1 MGLKV
6 VPEWIPGYKHKWLPA
21 DVIAGL
27 TVAAILVPEGMA
39 YAQVAGVAAEVA
51 FYTIPPALVL
61 YALFGSSRQLVVATS
76 GAIAVL
82 SASIVGSIVDGGSDE
97 YVAYSAALA
106 MFAGVIAIL
115 CGVLKLGRI
124 AQFFSE
130 SVLTGF
136 VFGLALVISIK
147 QVPKILGIESSDG
160 NFFERLWDILRHLG
174 DADRASVVV
183 GVSTIVVMLLIE
195 RFADKVPAA
204 LVVLIGGIIAGTI
217 FDLADEGV
225 EVLGEVP
232 SGLAAPALPDIAAA
246 DIGALI
252 MGGLAIALVAFA
264 EEVGPANEFASKH
277 RYETDGNQELVGLG
291 AANLGAGL
299 FQGFSV
305 GSSLSTSAANDGA
318 GARSPLSLLV
328 AAFVVV
334 VVALFLTGTLEN
346 LPEPTLAAI
355 VLVAISGLMKTPQ
368 MKRLWKISRRDF
380 LLAATA
386 LAGVLVFDTLAG
398 LTIAVIVSLS
408 LVIWRA
414 SSASLS
420 PLGRKPGSGEFVA
433 LSDNPKSV
441 TVDGLLMLRP
451 EEPMFFANAA
461 SIRAAV
467 RRAAEASETHLV
479 AVVLDLEATVDID
492 VPGCD
497 SLRELAEDLARQD
510 IQLGLTRVRSAM
522 RQILDDTGVIG
533 AVGADRIFTSDGAAV
548 AAFASRTGQT
558 PDPDAVAAEA
568 GAALGELAD
577 LLDDD
582 AVSLRLRRAIEAL
595 EPDAE

>member
-1 MGLKV
+1 
-6 VPEWIPGYKHKWLPA
+6 VPEWISGYKRKWLPT

-82 SASIVGSIVDGGSDE
+82 SATIVGSIVEGSSEE
-97 YVAYSAALA
+97 YAAYAAALA
-106 MFAGVIAIL
+106 MFTGVIAVL

-147 QVPKILGIESSDG
+147 QVPKILGIESTEG

-174 DADRASVVV
+174 DADRASVIV
-183 GVSTIVVMLLIE
+183 GVSTIVAMVLIE
-195 RFADKVPAA
+195 RFADKIPAA
-204 LVVLIGGIIAGTI
+204 LVVLVGGIIAGTV
-217 FDLADEGV
+217 FELADEGV
-225 EVLGEVP
+225 EVLGDVP
-232 SGLAAPALPDIAAA
+232 AGLAGPALPAIAAA

-252 MGGLAIALVAFA
+252 LGGLAITLVAFA

-277 RYETDGNQELVGLG
+277 RYEIDGNQELVGLG
-291 AANLGAGL
+291 AASFGAGL
-299 FQGFSV
+299 FQGFPV

-318 GARSPLSLLV
+318 GARSPLSLIV
-328 AAFVVV
+328 AAFAVV

-355 VLVAISGLMKTPQ
+355 VIVAISGMMKVPQ
-368 MKRLWKISRRDF
+368 MKRLWRINRLDF
-380 LLAATA
+380 LIAVTA
-386 LAGVLVFDTLAG
+386 LLGVLLFDTLIG
-398 LTIAVIVSLS
+398 LGLAVLVSLG
-408 LVIWRA
+408 LVIWQA

-420 PLGRKPGSGEFVA
+420 PLGRKPGSGMFVA
-433 LSDNPKSV
+433 IDEYPNAV
-441 TVDGLLMLRP
+441 TVDGLLILRA
-451 EEPMFFANAA
+451 EAPMFFANAS
-461 SIRAAV
+461 SIRASV
-467 RRAAEASETHLV
+467 RQASAASETPLV
-479 AVVLDLEATVDID
+479 AVVLDLASSFKID

-497 SLRELAEDLARQD
+497 SLRKLAEDLARDD
-510 IQLGLTRVRSAM
+510 IHLGLSRVRSTM
-522 RQILDDTGVIG
+522 MPILNDTGVIDAMG
-533 AVGADRIFTSDGAAV
+533 LGRIFTSNGAAV
-548 AAFASRTGQT
+548 AAFASKTQRA

-568 GAALGELAD
+568 TAALSELAD
-577 LLDDD
+577 LLDDEG
-582 AVSLRLRRAIEAL
+582 VSRRLHRAIDAL
-595 EPDAE
+595 GADTEQTP

>member
-1 MGLKV
+1 MGVKA
-6 VPEWIPGYKHKWLPA
+6 VPDWISGYNRKWLIT

-82 SASIVGSIVDGGSDE
+82 SATIVGSIVEGSSEE
-97 YVAYSAALA
+97 YIAYSAALA
-106 MFAGVIAIL
+106 MFAGVIAVL

-147 QVPKILGIESSDG
+147 QVPKIIGIESTEG

-183 GVSTIVVMLLIE
+183 GVSTIVVMVLIE

-204 LVVLIGGIIAGTI
+204 LVVLIGGIIAGTV

-232 SGLAAPALPDIAAA
+232 AGLAGPALPDFAAA
-246 DIGALI
+246 DIGMLI
-252 MGGLAIALVAFA
+252 LGGLAITLVAFA

-277 RYETDGNQELVGLG
+277 RYETDGNQELIGLG
-291 AANLGAGL
+291 AANFGAGL
-299 FQGFSV
+299 FQGFPV

-318 GARSPLSLLV
+318 GARSPLSLIV
-328 AAFVVV
+328 AAFAVV

-355 VLVAISGLMKTPQ
+355 VIVAISGMMKVPQ
-368 MKRLWKISRRDF
+368 MKRLWRINRLDF
-380 LLAATA
+380 LLAVTA
-386 LAGVLVFDTLAG
+386 LFGVLLFDTLVG
-398 LTIAVIVSLS
+398 LGLAVLVSLG
-408 LVIWRA
+408 LVIWQA
-414 SSASLS
+414 SSGRLS
-420 PLGRKPGSGEFVA
+420 PLGRKPGSGMFVA
-433 LSDNPKSV
+433 TDEYPEAA
-441 TVDGLLMLRP
+441 TVDGLLILRA
-451 EEPMFFANAA
+451 EAPMFFANSA
-461 SIRAAV
+461 SIRAGV
-467 RRAAEASETHLV
+467 KQAAAASETPIV
-479 AVVLDLEATVDID
+479 AVVLDLASSFKID

-497 SLRELAEDLARQD
+497 NLRELAEDLARDD
-510 IQLGLTRVRSAM
+510 IHLGLTRVRSSM
-522 RQILDDTGVIG
+522 KPILQDTGVID
-533 AVGADRIFTSDGAAV
+533 AVGADRIFTSNGAAV
-548 AAFASRTGQT
+548 AAFASKTERA
-558 PDPDAVAAEA
+558 PDPDVVAAEA
-568 GAALGELAD
+568 TAALSELAD

-582 AVSLRLRRAIEAL
+582 DVSRRLRRAIDAL
-595 EPDAE
+595 DADTE

>member
-1 MGLKV
+1 
-6 VPEWIPGYKHKWLPA
+6 
-21 DVIAGL
+21 
-27 TVAAILVPEGMA
+27 
-39 YAQVAGVAAEVA
+39 
-51 FYTIPPALVL
+51 
-61 YALFGSSRQLVVATS
+61 
-76 GAIAVL
+76 
-82 SASIVGSIVDGGSDE
+82 
-97 YVAYSAALA
+97 

-115 CGVLKLGRI
+115 CGIFRLGRI

-147 QVPKILGIESSDG
+147 QVPKILGIESSEG
-160 NFFERLWDILRHLG
+160 NFFERLWDIVRNLG
-174 DADRASVVV
+174 DADVASVVV
-183 GVSTIVVMLLIE
+183 GVGSIAIMLLIE
-195 RFADKVPAA
+195 RFAEKVPAA
-204 LVVLIGGIIAGTI
+204 LVVLIGGILAGTI

-232 SGLAAPALPDIAAA
+232 SGLAAPALPAIAAA
-246 DIGALI
+246 DLGALI
-252 MGGLAIALVAFA
+252 LGGLAIALVAFA

-299 FQGFSV
+299 FQGFPV

-318 GARSPLSLLV
+318 GARSPLSLII

-334 VVALFLTGTLEN
+334 VVALFLTGTLED

-368 MKRLWKISRRDF
+368 MQRLWKISRRDF
-380 LLAATA
+380 LLAAIA
-386 LAGVLVFDTLAG
+386 LAGVLIFDTLAG

-414 SSASLS
+414 SSARLS
-420 PLGRKPGSGEFVA
+420 PLGRKPGSGQFVT
-433 LSDNPKSV
+433 LNDNPESV

-461 SIRAAV
+461 SIRTAV
-467 RRAAEASETHLV
+467 RRSAEASETPLV

-497 SLRELAEDLARQD
+497 SLCELAEDLKRQD
-510 IQLGLTRVRSAM
+510 IQLGLTRVRSSM
-522 RQILDDTGVIG
+522 RQILADTGVTA
-533 AVGADRIFTSDGAAV
+533 AVGADRIFTSDAAAV

-568 GAALGELAD
+568 GAVLGEFAD
-577 LLDDD
+577 LLDDE
-582 AVSLRLRRAIEAL
+582 AVSLRLQRAIEAL
-595 EPDAE
+595 DPDEE